1 MVRPLPAPAGSV
13 GGFRRHPHRRTGP
26 GRRELA
32 VRWELAG
39 DDPVRVQALA
49 AALRDLPDLPISNR
63 ARNATGPRSP
73 LYTLARL
80 LIPRGLTEREDA
92 ARFLVPTLA
101 DRRAPQKMTG
111 PPAA

>member
-13 GGFRRHPHRRTGP
+13 GGVRRTPHRGTGP

-39 DDPVRVQALA
+39 DDPVRMQVLA

-63 ARNATGPRSP
+63 ARNATGPGSP

-80 LIPRGLTEREDA
+80 LLRPGLAEPDAPR
-92 ARFLVPTLA
+92 RFLVPSRDYLHPPETITGL
-101 DRRAPQKMTG
+101 RA
-111 PPAA
+111 